1 MGDNIL
7 VVPREKLFEDMETPQ
22 GFATERLEQLLGR
35 IREYRESADRKAAE
49 EDPSLKQI
57 IPYMVLCCGSKLFLM
72 RRFDNQDEDRL
83 RNLYSLGVG
92 GHIEPAEDSGTRDI
106 LMAGLEREFR
116 EEVDIAGR
124 YRLEPVGYI
133 NDETNPVG
141 RVHFGL
147 AYRVK
152 VQTEDVQVREKDIM
166 SGSFVSVEKAQSV
179 YPQMETWSQ
188 IVMKNIDAFITMP
201 ES

>member
-92 GHIEPAEDSGTRDI
+92 GHIEPAEDRGTAR
-106 LMAGLEREFR
+106 LAGPSRGSNASSAR
-116 EEVDIAGR
+116 KSISPGD
-124 YRLEPVGYI
+124 
-133 NDETNPVG
+133 T
-141 RVHFGL
+141 GL
-147 AYRVK
+147 NRSA
-152 VQTEDVQVREKDIM
+152 T
-166 SGSFVSVEKAQSV
+166 
-179 YPQMETWSQ
+179 
-188 IVMKNIDAFITMP
+188 
-201 ES
+201 